1 MKKLYVIMILCL
13 ITVIG
18 SSAQQT
24 NNDAFLPIE
33 VKYGEG
39 VNTYSLQSNP
49 RKIMI
54 PGFIENENAA
64 NYVFSP
70 SITTTTPLQ
79 DPYLLTLKIAS
90 IKESSLFTAFK
101 DGSEPVY
108 SLNIGG
114 TSFSGTGSDMGN
126 GLFCIIFFASKKD
139 FGKLTETL
147 ANEHNITASI
157 SKNASNL
164 KIHIGGPNQNDT
176 QLAKAFASVLL
187 LMQSQLNDYIKN
199 DSSQPSSSASSSSSD
214 NGEEETFNVVATQNL
229 DKHIDYNNV
238 RFGISPE
245 QFLTKIT
252 DSSNDWNTAS
262 LIEGEGI
269 NKEDGSFV
277 FKDSWFLSDVAV
289 YGTCDKNRKVT
300 KIETWIP
307 VPEDFDID
315 ANIEDVKDEYV
326 NKFSLRNSDSFL
338 KDVYVDGHKGYYIIP
353 LIDSTKD
360 ISVNN
365 IFGVIEVTFDPN
377 EGELGSI
384 YISFTDH
391 TDSQNL
397 VKYFE

>member
-1 MKKLYVIMILCL
+1 MILCL
-13 ITVIG
+13 ITVLG
-18 SSAQQT
+18 ASAQQT

-33 VKYGEG
+33 VTYGGG
-39 VNTYSLQSNP
+39 VDTYSLQSNP

-114 TSFSGTGSDMGN
+114 TCFSGTGSDMGD

-164 KIHIGGPNQNDT
+164 KIHIGGPNQNNT

-199 DSSQPSSSASSSSSD
+199 DSSKPSSSASSSSSD
-214 NGEEETFNVVATQNL
+214 NGDEETFNVVATQNL
-229 DKHIDYNNV
+229 DKHIEYRDV
-238 RFGISPE
+238 ALGVSPE
-245 QFLTKIT
+245 EFLDKTV
-252 DSSNDWNTAS
+252 DPNDELCWAE

-269 NKEDGSFV
+269 NIEDGSFV
-277 FKDSWFLSDVAV
+277 FSDIWLSTRVAV

-307 VPEDFDID
+307 VESFKKEIVE
-315 ANIEDVKDEYV
+315 NIEMLKD
-326 NKFSLRNSDSFL
+326 NILSRAISGAFL
-338 KDVYVDGHKGYYIIP
+338 KDLYTLGPDKKNSIKGYKIGL
-353 LIDSTKD
+353 LINEEQDMT
-360 ISVNN
+360 INN
-365 IFGVIEVTFDPN
+365 IYGVIEVKYDDGGGESDPCV
-377 EGELGSI
+377 
-384 YISFTDH
+384 YVSFTDH
-391 TDSQNL
+391 TDAEKMAEL
-397 VKYFE
+397 F